1 MGSTYKDSYEDR
13 NSGEDMADLAM
24 QQYLKDNDCVEYQDY
39 LRIGTDPKENKLD
52 LFWYATKVLLIP
64 DYILVRKG
72 YIFFIEVKGT
82 NKLKE
87 EDYFKIQEMA
97 FKGTRF
103 KEVKVGIMYFKSP
116 NAEPVWID
124 HLKLRDY
131 WIDPRIP
138 IKHYP
143 ELDFQGNKKAYK
155 ELPF

>member
-1 MGSTYKDSYEDR
+1 MPTYEDSYSKR
-13 NSGEDMADLAM
+13 NSGEDMADVAM
-24 QQYLKDNDCVEYQDY
+24 QKYLKENDCIEYKDY
-39 LRIGTDPKENKLD
+39 LRIGTDPKENTLD

-97 FKGTRF
+97 FKGARF

-116 NAEPVWID
+116 TDEPVWID
-124 HLKLRDY
+124 HLKLREY
-131 WIDPRIP
+131 WLDHTIP

-143 ELDFQGNKKAYK
+143 EKDFMGNLKPYK
-155 ELPF
+155 ELPL

>member
-1 MGSTYKDSYEDR
+1 
-13 NSGEDMADLAM
+13 
-24 QQYLKDNDCVEYQDY
+24 
-39 LRIGTDPKENKLD
+39 
-52 LFWYATKVLLIP
+52 VLLIP

-87 EDYFKIQEMA
+87 EDYFKIQEVA
-97 FKGTRF
+97 FKGARF

-116 NAEPVWID
+116 DAEPVWVD

-131 WIDPRIP
+131 WLDNTIP

-143 ELDFQGNKKAYK
+143 EKDFMGNLKPYK
-155 ELPF
+155 ELPL

>member
-1 MGSTYKDSYEDR
+1 MPTYKDSYSKR
-13 NSGEDMADLAM
+13 NSGDDMADIAM
-24 QQYLKDNDCVEYQDY
+24 QNYLKENDCKEFHDY
-39 LRIGTDPKENKLD
+39 LRIGTDPKESFLD
-52 LFWYATKVLLIP
+52 LFWFATKILLLS

-97 FKGTRF
+97 FKGARF

-116 NAEPVWID
+116 DAEPVWVD

-131 WIDPRIP
+131 WLDNTIP

-143 ELDFQGNKKAYK
+143 EKDFMGNLKPYK
-155 ELPF
+155 ELPI